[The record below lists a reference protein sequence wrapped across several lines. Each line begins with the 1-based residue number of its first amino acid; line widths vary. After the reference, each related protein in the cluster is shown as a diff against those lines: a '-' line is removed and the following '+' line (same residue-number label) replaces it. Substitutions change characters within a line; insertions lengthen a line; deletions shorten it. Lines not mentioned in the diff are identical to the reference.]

1 MDLNVSEYN
10 VGVFHNVNKITI
22 SSGWSKLSAHGV
34 NELVRKLANSYSC
47 PQRKKVFRTLEG
59 DREESEHA
67 FPRRER
73 LRVA

>member
-34 NELVRKLANSYSC
+34 NELVRNSPIHIRVHNARRYSALW
-47 PQRKKVFRTLEG
+47 KVTERRVSMRFRAENG
-59 DREESEHA
+59 
-67 FPRRER
+67 
-73 LRVA
+73 